1 MEYCGD
7 VRKTFNTEKLGG
19 GESCKP
25 ACVFDSQNPGKK
37 RAEAVPACAPS
48 IPTRDGG
55 WRQEHHLEAAG
66 PVS

>member
-1 MEYCGD
+1 MEYRGD

-19 GESCKP
+19 EESCKP

-37 RAEAVPACAPS
+37 QAEVVPACAPS
-48 IPTRDGG
+48 IPTERWRMETRD
-55 WRQEHHLEAAG
+55 LEAAG